1 MHKSN
6 LIVKVPIQELLEN
19 NDELLKKYFIEGHNL
34 VTSYNINKE
43 AYYNMEKAN
52 LLDTLVII
60 NEAKVVVGFVVAT
73 TTINPNYGDLQST
86 IMAIFVDKEYRKYG
100 TAKKLIANI
109 EDVVKAKGSK
119 LLTISSPL
127 NSHFNAY
134 LSTLGY
140 KHINNFYGKVL

>member
-1 MHKSN
+1 MHKTN
-6 LIVKVPIQELLEN
+6 LIVRVPIQELLEN
-19 NDELLKKYFIEGHNL
+19 NKELLKKYFIEGHNL

-60 NEAKVVVGFVVAT
+60 NEAKVVGFIVAT

-86 IMAIFVDKEYRKYG
+86 IMAIFVDKPYRKYG
-100 TAKKLIANI
+100 TAKDLINKM
-109 EDVVKAKGSK
+109 ETVVKAKGSK

-127 NSHFNAY
+127 NSHFNTY

>member
-1 MHKSN
+1 MYKSN
-6 LIVKVPIQELLEN
+6 LIVRVPIQELLVN
-19 NDELLKKYFIEGHNL
+19 NEELLKKYFIEGHSL
-34 VTSYNINKE
+34 VTSYKINKE

-52 LLDTLVII
+52 LLDTLVAIKDDKI
-60 NEAKVVVGFVVAT
+60 VGFIVAT

-86 IMAIFVDKEYRKYG
+86 IMAIFVDKPHRKYC
-100 TAKKLIANI
+100 TAKGLINKM
-109 EDVVKAKGSK
+109 ETVVKAKGSK

-127 NSHFNAY
+127 NSHFNTY

>member
-1 MHKSN
+1 MHKTS
-6 LIVKVPIQELLEN
+6 LIVRVPIQELLEN
-19 NDELLKKYFIEGHNL
+19 NKELLKKYFIEGHNL

-60 NEAKVVVGFVVAT
+60 NEAKVVGFIVAT

-86 IMAIFVDKEYRKYG
+86 IMAIFVDKPYRKYG
-100 TAKKLIANI
+100 TAKGLINKMEA
-109 EDVVKAKGSK
+109 VVKAKDSK

-127 NSHFNAY
+127 NSHFNTY

>member
-1 MHKSN
+1 MHKTS
-6 LIVKVPIQELLEN
+6 LIVRVPIQELLEN
-19 NDELLKKYFIEGHNL
+19 NKELLKKYFIEGHNL

-43 AYYNMEKAN
+43 AYYNMERAN

-60 NEAKVVVGFVVAT
+60 NEAKVVGFIVAT

-86 IMAIFVDKEYRKYG
+86 IMAIFVDKPYRKYG
-100 TAKKLIANI
+100 TAKGLINKM
-109 EDVVKAKGSK
+109 ETVVKAKGSK

-127 NSHFNAY
+127 NSHFNTY

>member
-1 MHKSN
+1 MHKTN
-6 LIVKVPIQELLEN
+6 LMVRVPIQELLEN
-19 NDELLKKYFIEGHNL
+19 NDELLKKYFTEGHNL

-52 LLDTLVII
+52 LLDTLVVIKD
-60 NEAKVVVGFVVAT
+60 AKIVGFIVVT

-86 IMAIFVDKEYRKYG
+86 IMAIFVDKPYRKYG
-100 TAKKLIANI
+100 TAKDLINKM
-109 EDVVKAKGSK
+109 ETVVKAKGSK

-127 NSHFNAY
+127 NSHFNTY

>member
-1 MHKSN
+1 MYKSN
-6 LIVKVPIQELLEN
+6 LIVRVPIQELLEN
-19 NDELLKKYFIEGHNL
+19 NKELLKKYFTEGHNL
-34 VTSYNINKE
+34 VKAYNINKE

-60 NEAKVVVGFVVAT
+60 NEAKVVGFIVAT

-86 IMAIFVDKEYRKYG
+86 IMAIFVDKPYRKYG
-100 TAKKLIANI
+100 TAKGLINKM
-109 EDVVKAKGSK
+109 ETVVKAKGSK

-127 NSHFNAY
+127 NSHFNTY

>member
-1 MHKSN
+1 MYKSN
-6 LIVKVPIQELLEN
+6 LMVRVPIQELLEN
-19 NDELLKKYFIEGHNL
+19 NKELLNKYFIEGHNL

-60 NEAKVVVGFVVAT
+60 NEAKVVGFIVAT

-86 IMAIFVDKEYRKYG
+86 IMAIFVDKPYRKYG
-100 TAKKLIANI
+100 TAKGLINKM
-109 EDVVKAKGSK
+109 ETVVKAKGSK

>member
-1 MHKSN
+1 MHKTN
-6 LIVKVPIQELLEN
+6 LIVRVPIQELLEN
-19 NDELLKKYFIEGHNL
+19 NKELLKKYFIEGHNL

-52 LLDTLVII
+52 LLDTLVVIKD
-60 NEAKVVVGFVVAT
+60 AKIVGFIVAT

-86 IMAIFVDKEYRKYG
+86 IMAIFVDKPHRKYG
-100 TAKKLIANI
+100 TAKGLINKM
-109 EDVVKAKGSK
+109 ETVVKAKGSK

-127 NSHFNAY
+127 NSHFNTY

>member
-1 MHKSN
+1 MHKTN
-6 LIVKVPIQELLEN
+6 LIVRVPIQELLEN
-19 NDELLKKYFIEGHNL
+19 NKELLKKYFIEGHNL

-60 NEAKVVVGFVVAT
+60 NEAKVVGFIVAT

-86 IMAIFVDKEYRKYG
+86 IMAIFVDKPGRKYG
-100 TAKKLIANI
+100 TAKGLINKM
-109 EDVVKAKGSK
+109 ETVVKAKGSK

-127 NSHFNAY
+127 NSHFNTY

>member
-1 MHKSN
+1 MYKSN
-6 LIVKVPIQELLEN
+6 LIVKVLIQELLEN
-19 NDELLKKYFIEGHNL
+19 NKELLKKYFIEGHNL
-34 VTSYNINKE
+34 VTSYNVNKE

-60 NEAKVVVGFVVAT
+60 NEAKVVGFIVAT

-86 IMAIFVDKEYRKYG
+86 IMAIFVDKPYRKYG
-100 TAKKLIANI
+100 TAKGLINKM
-109 EDVVKAKGSK
+109 ETVVKAKGSK

-127 NSHFNAY
+127 NSHFNTY

>member
-1 MHKSN
+1 MYKSN

-19 NDELLKKYFIEGHNL
+19 NKELLKKYFIEGHNL

-60 NEAKVVVGFVVAT
+60 NEAKVVGFIVAT

-86 IMAIFVDKEYRKYG
+86 IMAIFVDKPYRKYG
-100 TAKKLIANI
+100 TAKGLINKM
-109 EDVVKAKGSK
+109 ETVVKAKGSK

-127 NSHFNAY
+127 NSHFNTY

>member
-1 MHKSN
+1 MHKTN
-6 LIVKVPIQELLEN
+6 LIVRVPIQELLEN
-19 NDELLKKYFIEGHNL
+19 NKELLKKYFMEGHNL

-60 NEAKVVVGFVVAT
+60 NEAKVVGFIVAT

-86 IMAIFVDKEYRKYG
+86 IMAIFVDKPYRKYG
-100 TAKKLIANI
+100 TAKGLINKM
-109 EDVVKAKGSK
+109 ETVVKAKGSK

-127 NSHFNAY
+127 NSHFNTY

>member
-1 MHKSN
+1 MYKSN
-6 LIVKVPIQELLEN
+6 LIVRVPIQELLEN
-19 NDELLKKYFIEGHNL
+19 NKELLKKNFMEGHNL
-34 VTSYNINKE
+34 VTAYNINKE
-43 AYYNMEKAN
+43 AYYNMERAN

-60 NEAKVVVGFVVAT
+60 NEAKVVGFIVAT

-86 IMAIFVDKEYRKYG
+86 IMAIFVDKPYRKYG
-100 TAKKLIANI
+100 TAKGLINKM
-109 EDVVKAKGSK
+109 ETVVKAKGSK

-127 NSHFNAY
+127 NSHFNTY

>member
-1 MHKSN
+1 MYKTN
-6 LIVKVPIQELLEN
+6 LIVRVPIQELLEN
-19 NDELLKKYFIEGHNL
+19 NKELLKKYFIEGHNL

-60 NEAKVVVGFVVAT
+60 NEAKVVGFIVAT

-86 IMAIFVDKEYRKYG
+86 IMAIFVDKPYRKYG
-100 TAKKLIANI
+100 TAKGLINKM
-109 EDVVKAKGSK
+109 ETVVKAKGSK

-127 NSHFNAY
+127 NSHFNTY

>member
-1 MHKSN
+1 MYKSN

-19 NDELLKKYFIEGHNL
+19 NKELLKKYFIEGHNL

-60 NEAKVVVGFVVAT
+60 NKAKVVGFIVAT

-100 TAKKLIANI
+100 TAKKLISNI
-109 EDVVKAKGSK
+109 EDIVQAKGSK
-119 LLTISSPL
+119 LLTISSPKD
-127 NSHFNAY
+127 SHFNSY

>member
-1 MHKSN
+1 MSTTS
-6 LIVKVPIQELLEN
+6 IVQVPIKELLEN
-19 NDELLKKYFIEGHNL
+19 NDELLEKYFIEGHSL
-34 VTSYNINKE
+34 VTSYNINKDT
-43 AYYNMEKAN
+43 YYAMENAN
-52 LLDTLVII
+52 LLDTLVATNGSNI
-60 NEAKVVVGFVVAT
+60 VGFILAT

-109 EDVVKAKGSK
+109 ESIVQAKGSK

-127 NSHFNAY
+127 NSHFNTY

>member
-1 MHKSN
+1 MYKSN
-6 LIVKVPIQELLEN
+6 LIVRVPIQELLKN
-19 NDELLKKYFIEGHNL
+19 NKELLKKYFTEGHNL

-60 NEAKVVVGFVVAT
+60 NEAKVVGFIVAT

-86 IMAIFVDKEYRKYG
+86 IMAIFVDKPYRKYG
-100 TAKKLIANI
+100 TAKGLINKM
-109 EDVVKAKGSK
+109 ETVVKAKGSK

-127 NSHFNAY
+127 NSHFNTY

>member
-1 MHKSN
+1 MHKTN

-19 NDELLKKYFIEGHNL
+19 NKELLNKYFTEGHNL
-34 VTSYNINKE
+34 VKAYNINKE

-60 NEAKVVVGFVVAT
+60 NEAKVVGFIVAT

-86 IMAIFVDKEYRKYG
+86 IMAIFVDKPHRKYC
-100 TAKKLIANI
+100 TAKGLINKM
-109 EDVVKAKGSK
+109 ETVVKAKGSK

-127 NSHFNAY
+127 NSHFNTY

>member
-1 MHKSN
+1 MHKTN
-6 LIVKVPIQELLEN
+6 LIVRVPIQELLEN
-19 NDELLKKYFIEGHNL
+19 NKELLNKYFTEGHNL

-52 LLDTLVII
+52 LIDTLVII
-60 NEAKVVVGFVVAT
+60 NEAKVVGFIVAT

-86 IMAIFVDKEYRKYG
+86 IMAIFVDKPHRKYG
-100 TAKKLIANI
+100 TAKGLINKM
-109 EDVVKAKGSK
+109 ETVVKAKGSK

-127 NSHFNAY
+127 NSHFNTY

>member
-1 MHKSN
+1 MYKSN
-6 LIVKVPIQELLEN
+6 LIVRVPIQELLEN
-19 NDELLKKYFIEGHNL
+19 NKELLKKYFTEGHNL

-43 AYYNMEKAN
+43 AYYNMERAN

-60 NEAKVVVGFVVAT
+60 NEAKVVGFIVAT

-86 IMAIFVDKEYRKYG
+86 IMAIFVDKPYRKYG
-100 TAKKLIANI
+100 TAKGLINKM
-109 EDVVKAKGSK
+109 ETVVKAKGSK

-127 NSHFNAY
+127 NSHFNTY

>member
-1 MHKSN
+1 MHKTN

-19 NDELLKKYFIEGHNL
+19 NKELLKKYFIEGHNL

-43 AYYNMEKAN
+43 AYYNMERAN

-60 NEAKVVVGFVVAT
+60 NEAKVVGFIVAT

-86 IMAIFVDKEYRKYG
+86 IMAIFVDKPYRKYG
-100 TAKKLIANI
+100 TAKGLINKM
-109 EDVVKAKGSK
+109 ETVVKAKGSK

-127 NSHFNAY
+127 NSHFNTY

>member
-1 MHKSN
+1 MHKTN
-6 LIVKVPIQELLEN
+6 LIVRVPIQELLEN

-43 AYYNMEKAN
+43 AYYNMERAN

-60 NEAKVVVGFVVAT
+60 NEAKVVGFIVAT

-86 IMAIFVDKEYRKYG
+86 IMAIFVDKPHRKYG
-100 TAKKLIANI
+100 TAKGLINKMETI
-109 EDVVKAKGSK
+109 VQAKGSK

-127 NSHFNAY
+127 NSHFNTY

>member
-1 MHKSN
+1 MYKSN
-6 LIVKVPIQELLEN
+6 LIVRVPIQELLEN
-19 NDELLKKYFIEGHNL
+19 NKELLNKYFIEGHNL

-60 NEAKVVVGFVVAT
+60 NEAKVVGFIVAT

-86 IMAIFVDKEYRKYG
+86 IMAIFVDKPYRKYG
-100 TAKKLIANI
+100 TAKGLINKM
-109 EDVVKAKGSK
+109 ETVVKAKGSK

-127 NSHFNAY
+127 NSHFNTY

>member
-1 MHKSN
+1 MHKTN
-6 LIVKVPIQELLEN
+6 LIVRVPIQELLEN

-52 LLDTLVII
+52 LLDTLVVIKD
-60 NEAKVVVGFVVAT
+60 AKIVGFVVAT

-100 TAKKLIANI
+100 TAKKLIANM
-109 EDVVKAKGSK
+109 EDTVQAKGSK
-119 LLTISSPL
+119 LLTISSPKD
-127 NSHFNAY
+127 SHFNSY
-134 LSTLGY
+134 LSALGY